1 MCVTE
6 LACLTYIVIFF
17 TNDSS
22 ALLPCYVRRLSY
34 CLLPTNML
42 KCGAIPLENIVMKKL
57 IQSVKG
63 TREFYPEEMALRNY
77 LYDKVRSA
85 SQTFGYQEWDAPF
98 IEAIDLYAAKSG
110 EELVK
115 KQSFTFEDRG
125 GELVTLRP
133 ELTPSLARM
142 IAAKQGELNFP
153 VRWWSF
159 GPFWRYEQPQKGR
172 SREFFQWNVDLLG
185 VNSPEADAELIAM
198 GATFLRSVGLSP
210 ELALIYVNN
219 RRLMDSEFDA
229 LGITQEKR
237 LDVSNLVDRRTK
249 MDPAKWDAYALEL
262 GITQKQLDGLKDIL
276 GNLDLWK
283 KSDELTRLFAA
294 LEALGVKDY
303 VRFDP
308 NIMRGLLYY
317 TGTVFEAFDVSG
329 SLKRA
334 IFGGGRYD
342 NLLADVGG
350 QPLSGVGF
358 AMGDVV
364 IGIILQ
370 EAGLVPEFEPSPAQ
384 VLVTVFDEK
393 LWMQS
398 FSLASELRNAGLKV
412 MVYPEP
418 AKLPRQF
425 KFADKMKMKVV
436 VTIGPDEA
444 EKGLAAVKNLSN
456 GEQVIVTREAVADEV
471 RKIL

>member
-1 MCVTE
+1 
-6 LACLTYIVIFF
+6 
-17 TNDSS
+17 
-22 ALLPCYVRRLSY
+22 
-34 CLLPTNML
+34 
-42 KCGAIPLENIVMKKL
+42 MKKI
-57 IQSVKG
+57 IQPVKG
-63 TREFYPEEMALRNY
+63 TREFYPEQMALRNFIFG
-77 LYDKVRSA
+77 RARAA
-85 SQTFGYQEWDAPF
+85 SQAFGYQEWDAPF
-98 IEAIDLYAAKSG
+98 IETIDLYAAKSG
-110 EELVK
+110 EELVN
-115 KQSFTFEDRG
+115 KQSFVFEDRG
-125 GELVTLRP
+125 GDKVALRP

-172 SREFFQWNVDLLG
+172 AREFFQWNVDMLG
-185 VNSPEADAELIAM
+185 VNSPEADAELIAV
-198 GATFLRSVGLSP
+198 GATFLRSVGLRP
-210 ELALIYVNN
+210 ERALIYVNN
-219 RRLMDSEFDA
+219 RRLMDSEFDS
-229 LGITQEKR
+229 LGIVPERR
-237 LDVSNLVDRRTK
+237 LDISNLVDRRSK
-249 MDPAKWDAYALEL
+249 MEPAKWDAYALEL
-262 GITQKQLDGLKDIL
+262 GLTQSQLDGLKDIL
-276 GNLDLWK
+276 GNFDLWK
-283 KSDELTRLFAA
+283 KNEELTRLFAA
-294 LEALGVKDY
+294 LDVLGVQDY
-303 VRFDP
+303 VKFDP

-317 TGTVFEAFDVSG
+317 TGTVFEAFDTSG

-370 EAGLVPEFEPSPAQ
+370 EAGLVPEFQPSPAQ

-393 LWMQS
+393 LWLQS
-398 FSLASELRNAGLKV
+398 YQLAAELRGAGLSV

-418 AKLPRQF
+418 AKLPKQF
-425 KFADKMKMKVV
+425 KFADKMKMKVA

-456 GEQVIVTREAVADEV
+456 GEQVVVAREAVFESVMALF
-471 RKIL
+471 R